1 MNASFEKLAQQHGR
15 YTLPFLIK
23 LHDDKNT
30 IVMRFV
36 NDVKSVTFNGD
47 VYTAGTFTYTPNASE
62 QGFTGGGT
70 LEISVQGNAVIDLI
84 ETYREVRLEVVGC
97 IMQDGNIAELKSFR
111 HHYGKVRTDRATAKF
126 TFERDDRLSM
136 TFPALIWS
144 AFNNRG
150 NS

>member
-1 MNASFEKLAQQHGR
+1 MNASFEKLAQQQGR
-15 YTLPFLIK
+15 YSLPYLIK

-36 NDVKSVTFNGD
+36 NDVKSITFNGD
-47 VYTAGTFTYTPNASE
+47 VYTAGTFSYKPNASE
-62 QGFTGGGT
+62 QGLTGGGT

-84 ETYREVRLEVVGC
+84 ETYREVRLDVVGC

-111 HHYGKVRTDRATAKF
+111 HHYGKVKTDRATAKV
-126 TFERDDRLSM
+126 TFEKDDRLSM